1 MQRIIN
7 ALQLGSIYALISL
20 GYSMV
25 YGIISLIN
33 FAHGEIIMLGGYIAI
48 VSMSAGFGPALSS
61 VFAVFGCVL
70 ISFLAEKIAYRPLRK
85 APRNSIFITAIG
97 VSLFL
102 QNISQIIFSANG
114 KPFPNSRFFP
124 NISFNFLNSNI
135 SFVSLI
141 TIIISVVFMIVLD
154 LVIKYSK
161 LGRAMRAVS
170 EDMQTSRLM
179 GINIDNVI
187 SFTFAIGAALA
198 GIGSVLYFNKYPIV
212 SPVSGYMP
220 GMKAFIAA
228 VLGKIGSIKGAVF
241 GGFLIGFIEIFTI
254 SVGMATWLDAIVFG
268 ILILVL
274 IFKPSG
280 ILGKKVIEKV

>member
-33 FAHGEIIMLGGYIAI
+33 FAHGEVIMLGGYISI
-48 VSMSAGFGPALSS
+48 LCISSGISPFLS
-61 VFAVFGCVL
+61 FILTILGCVL
-70 ISFLAEKIAYRPLRK
+70 ISFLIEKIAYKPLRH

-97 VSLFL
+97 VSLLL
-102 QNISQIIFSANG
+102 QNMVQIIFSANG
-114 KPFPNSRFFP
+114 RSFPNLNFFP
-124 NISFNFLNSNI
+124 SVSFNFFNSNV

-141 TIIISVVFMIVLD
+141 TIIISVLLMIALD
-154 LVIKYSK
+154 IIVKYSK
-161 LGRAMRAVS
+161 LGKAMRAVS

-179 GINIDNVI
+179 GIDIDKVI
-187 SFTFAIGAALA
+187 SFTFAIGASLA
-198 GIGSVLYFNKYPIV
+198 GIGSILYFNKYPVV
-212 SPVSGYMP
+212 SPISGYMP

-228 VLGKIGSIKGAVF
+228 VLGKIGSIRGAVF
-241 GGFLIGFIEIFTI
+241 GGFIIGFIEIFSI
-254 SVGMATWLDAIVFG
+254 SVGLGTWLDAIVFV
-268 ILILVL
+268 ILILTL

-280 ILGKKVIEKV
+280 ILGKKVVEKV

>member
-1 MQRIIN
+1 MQRVIN

-33 FAHGEIIMLGGYIAI
+33 FAHGEVIMLGGYISI
-48 VSMSAGFGPALSS
+48 VSMSAGFGPILSS
-61 VFAVFGCVL
+61 IFTIFGCIL
-70 ISFLAEKIAYRPLRK
+70 ISLLTEKIAYKPLRN

-97 VSLFL
+97 VSLFFL
-102 QNISQIIFSANG
+102 IMSQIIFSANG
-114 KPFPNSRFFP
+114 KPFPNSNFFP
-124 NISFNFLNSNI
+124 NISFNIFNSDI
-135 SFVSLI
+135 SFVSLV
-141 TIIISVVFMIVLD
+141 TIIVSISLMIALD
-154 LVIKYSK
+154 LIIKYSK

-187 SFTFAIGAALA
+187 SFTFAIGATLA
-198 GIGSVLYFNKYPIV
+198 GIGSILYFNKYPMV
-212 SPVSGYMP
+212 NPFSGYMP

-254 SVGMATWLDAIVFG
+254 SIGLATWLDAIVFG

-280 ILGKKVIEKV
+280 ILGKKIVEKV

>member
-1 MQRIIN
+1 MQRVIN

-33 FAHGEIIMLGGYIAI
+33 FAHGEVIMLGGYIAI
-48 VSMSAGFGPALSS
+48 VSMSCGLGPVLSS
-61 VFAVFGCVL
+61 IFSIFGCVL
-70 ISFLAEKIAYRPLRK
+70 ISLLTEKIAYKSLRN

-102 QNISQIIFSANG
+102 QNMAQIIFSANG
-114 KPFPNSRFFP
+114 KPFPNSNFFP
-124 NISFNFLNSNI
+124 NISFSIFNSDI

-141 TIIISVVFMIVLD
+141 TIIISVSLMIILD

-179 GINIDNVI
+179 GIDIDNVI

-254 SVGMATWLDAIVFG
+254 SIGLATWLDAIVFG

-280 ILGKKVIEKV
+280 ILGKKVVEKV

>member
-1 MQRIIN
+1 MQLIIN
-7 ALQLGSIYALISL
+7 ALQLGSIYALIAL

-33 FAHGEIIMLGGYIAI
+33 FAHGEVIMFGGYISIYAI
-48 VSMSAGFGPALSS
+48 SKGLHPYLSII
-61 VFAVFGCVL
+61 FTILGCVL
-70 ISFLAEKIAYRPLRK
+70 ISFLTEKIAYKPLRG
-85 APRNSIFITAIG
+85 APKNSIFITAIG

-102 QNISQIIFSANG
+102 QNIAQLLFSANG
-114 KPFPNSRFFP
+114 KPFPDSKFFP
-124 NISFNFLNSNI
+124 NISFNIFNSKI
-135 SFVSLI
+135 SFVPLI
-141 TIIISVVFMIVLD
+141 TIVISILLMIALD

-161 LGRAMRAVS
+161 LGKAMRAVS

-187 SFTFAIGAALA
+187 SFTFAMGAALA
-198 GIGSVLYFNKYPIV
+198 GIGSILYFNQYPLV
-212 SPVSGYMP
+212 SPTSGYMP

-241 GGFLIGFIEIFTI
+241 GGFIVGFIEILAI
-254 SVGMATWLDAIVFG
+254 SVGLGTWLDAIVFG
-268 ILILVL
+268 ILIMTL

-280 ILGKKVIEKV
+280 ILGKKIIEKV

>member
-33 FAHGEIIMLGGYIAI
+33 FAHGEVIMLGGYISI
-48 VSMSAGFGPALSS
+48 LCISSGISPSLSLILTIL
-61 VFAVFGCVL
+61 GCVL
-70 ISFLAEKIAYRPLRK
+70 ISFLIEKIAYKPLRH

-102 QNISQIIFSANG
+102 QNIAQIIFSANG
-114 KPFPNSRFFP
+114 RSFPNSNFFSS
-124 NISFNFLNSNI
+124 ISFNFFNSNV

-141 TIIISVVFMIVLD
+141 TLIISILLMIALD
-154 LVIKYSK
+154 VIVKYSK
-161 LGRAMRAVS
+161 LGKAMRAVS
-170 EDMQTSRLM
+170 ENMQTSRLM
-179 GINIDNVI
+179 GIDIDKVI
-187 SFTFAIGAALA
+187 SFTFAIGASLA
-198 GIGSVLYFNKYPIV
+198 GIGSILYFNKYPVV
-212 SPVSGYMP
+212 SPMSGYMP

-228 VLGKIGSIKGAVF
+228 VLGKIGSIRGAVF
-241 GGFLIGFIEIFTI
+241 GGFIIGFIEIFSI
-254 SVGMATWLDAIVFG
+254 SVGLGTWLDAIVFG
-268 ILILVL
+268 ILILTL

-280 ILGKKVIEKV
+280 ILGKNVVEKV

>member
-1 MQRIIN
+1 MQLLIN
-7 ALQLGSIYALISL
+7 ALQLGSIYALIAL

-33 FAHGEIIMLGGYIAI
+33 FAHGEVIMLGGYISIISISGGMHPYLAI
-48 VSMSAGFGPALSS
+48 LLTI
-61 VFAVFGCVL
+61 FGCVL
-70 ISFLAEKIAYRPLRK
+70 ISFLTEQIAYKPLRG
-85 APRNSIFITAIG
+85 APKNSVFITAIG

-114 KPFPNSRFFP
+114 KPFPASKFFP
-124 NISFNFLNSNI
+124 DISFRIFNSNI
-135 SFVSLI
+135 GFVSLI
-141 TIIISVVFMIVLD
+141 TIIISILLMISLD
-154 LVIKYSK
+154 LLVKYSK
-161 LGRAMRAVS
+161 LGKAMRAVS

-179 GINIDNVI
+179 GINIDSVI

-198 GIGSVLYFNKYPIV
+198 GIGSILYFNKYPLV
-212 SPVSGYMP
+212 NPTSGYMP

-241 GGFLIGFIEIFTI
+241 GGFIVGFIEILAI
-254 SVGMATWLDAIVFG
+254 SVGLGTWLDAIVFG
-268 ILILVL
+268 ILILTL

-280 ILGKKVIEKV
+280 ILGKKIIEKV

>member
-33 FAHGEIIMLGGYIAI
+33 FAHGEVIMLGGYIAI
-48 VSMSAGFGPALSS
+48 VSMSSGFGPVLSS
-61 VFAVFGCVL
+61 IFSIFGCIL
-70 ISFLAEKIAYRPLRK
+70 ISLLTEKIAYKPLRH

-114 KPFPNSRFFP
+114 KPFPNSNFFP
-124 NISFNFLNSNI
+124 NISFSIFNSDI

-141 TIIISVVFMIVLD
+141 TIIISVSLMIILD

-179 GINIDNVI
+179 GINIDNVT

-254 SVGMATWLDAIVFG
+254 YIGLATWLDAIVFG

-280 ILGKKVIEKV
+280 ILGKKIIEKV

>member
-48 VSMSAGFGPALSS
+48 VSMSAGFGPVLSS
-61 VFAVFGCVL
+61 VFTVFGCVL
-70 ISFLAEKIAYRPLRK
+70 ISLLTEKIAYRPLRK

-102 QNISQIIFSANG
+102 QNIAQIIFSANG

-124 NISFNFLNSNI
+124 NISFSFLNSNI

-141 TIIISVVFMIVLD
+141 TIIISVIFMIVLD